1 MASRLGLLL
10 AATVLV
16 AMLMH
21 HRVLFKI
28 TPYLLSNIL
37 QKAHLPSPD
46 HNEAL

>member
-10 AATVLV
+10 AVTVLV

-21 HRVLFKI
+21 HRVIFKM
-28 TPYLLSNIL
+28 TPYILSNIL
-37 QKAHLPSPD
+37 RKAHLPLPD